1 MSHAA
6 GRRIA
11 DVNLP
16 SPLVLRGVVAVLLLV
31 AIAGA
36 GLAGCG
42 EAPAPSIAHAHG
54 EPIQVDPSGAP
65 DAAGCDVRLR
75 AEQLAAQRIRQ
86 ELRTDGISVDPVAVK
101 TAAGDPGATTAVL
114 GIPLTASELN
124 ALTKSG
130 SALDAASA
138 LSYWVSAGAPER
150 FGGIWIDPPGSS
162 RFVVAIV
169 GGDADTLELARCL
182 ATANGG
188 VDVHFVWANVSLAE
202 GRALAARIGNDMQA
216 LRASGVQINAV
227 GYQENEGTVIVGVTA
242 PTPELERQLIERYG
256 QPIRLEQQGPLNP
269 A

>member
-1 MSHAA
+1 MKRSS
-6 GRRIA
+6 
-11 DVNLP
+11 LP
-16 SPLVLRGVVAVLLLV
+16 IRPGPVVAFLV
-31 AIAGA
+31 AAVVA
-36 GLAGCG
+36 AASLAGCG
-42 EAPAPSIAHAHG
+42 EAPAASVAHAHG
-54 EPIQVDPSGAP
+54 EPIAVVPSGAP
-65 DAAGCDVRLR
+65 DAAACDLRLR

-130 SALDAASA
+130 SALDGASA

-150 FGGIWIDPPGSS
+150 FGGIWIDPPGTS
-162 RFVVAIV
+162 RYVVAIV
-169 GGDADTLELARCL
+169 GGDADTLGLARCL
-182 ATANGG
+182 AEANGG

-202 GRALAARIGNDMQA
+202 GRALAERIGNDMAA
-216 LRASGVQINAV
+216 LRASGVQINGV

-256 QPIRLEQQGPLNP
+256 QPIRLEKQGPLAP

>member
-1 MSHAA
+1 
-6 GRRIA
+6 
-11 DVNLP
+11 VNLP
-16 SPLVLRGVVAVLLLV
+16 SPLVFRGVIAALLLV
-31 AIAGA
+31 AVAGA

-42 EAPAPSIAHAHG
+42 EVAAPSVAHAHG
-54 EPIQVDPSGAP
+54 EPIPVDPSDAP

-75 AEQLAAQRIRQ
+75 AEQLAAQRIRE

-130 SALDAASA
+130 SALDGASA

-169 GGDADTLELARCL
+169 GGDADTLGLARCL
-182 ATANGG
+182 AAANGG
-188 VDVHFVWANVSLAE
+188 VDVHFVWANVSLAD

-216 LRASGVQINAV
+216 LRASGVQINGV

-256 QPIRLEQQGPLNP
+256 QPIRLEQQGPVIP
-269 A
+269 D